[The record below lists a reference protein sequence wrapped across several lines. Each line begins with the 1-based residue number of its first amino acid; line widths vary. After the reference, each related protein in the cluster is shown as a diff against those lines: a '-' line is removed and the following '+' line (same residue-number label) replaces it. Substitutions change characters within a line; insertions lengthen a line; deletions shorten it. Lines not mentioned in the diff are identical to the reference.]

1 MDKAKDKALEKAKYF
16 LKKAKETSE
25 LETKFILLNNAYIC
39 FDSLKPSY
47 SVVFMG
53 KEEYQTLISA
63 CANDSDCDAKC
74 SPAQYDLATICKTLQ
89 SEVEKFLIC

>member
-1 MDKAKDKALEKAKYF
+1 MDKDMDKTLEKATYF

-25 LETKFILLNNAYIC
+25 FETKLILLNNAYSC
-39 FDSLKPSY
+39 FDSLKPAY
-47 SVVFMG
+47 SVVFMS
-53 KEEYQTLISA
+53 KEEYQALIGA
-63 CANDSDCDAKC
+63 CVNDSDCDAKC